1 MSTFEILA
9 LAQACCLAV
18 VAVCGIVAVRSVN
31 RVVAAI
37 ERFSPAPPPEPAKE
51 APKTEADLDPDSWK
65 PVQLHPRRRRRRFA
79 FPGR

>member
-37 ERFSPAPPPEPAKE
+37 ERFSPAPQPPAAET
-51 APKTEADLDPDSWK
+51 PKTEADLDPESWK
-65 PVQLHPRRRRRRFA
+65 PVQLHPRRRRRRIA